1 MRLSIANLDREP
13 SMMDRIFEMM
23 ERHCPRLMKSGGGH
37 LSQDFPDRHAHSL
50 GCKTRMTTPEQD
62 ARILALAREGKLSAK
77 QISIEVGT
85 TASVV
90 RGRLT
95 RAGIVVPDGRLMR

>member
-1 MRLSIANLDREP
+1 MRLSIANLDRDE
-13 SMMDRIFEMM
+13 SFEQRIGRWLEAGC
-23 ERHCPRLMKSGGGH
+23 ERLMKSGGGH
-37 LSQDFPDRHAHSL
+37 LSKEFPDRHAHSL

-62 ARILALAREGKLSAK
+62 AQILALAREGKLSAK